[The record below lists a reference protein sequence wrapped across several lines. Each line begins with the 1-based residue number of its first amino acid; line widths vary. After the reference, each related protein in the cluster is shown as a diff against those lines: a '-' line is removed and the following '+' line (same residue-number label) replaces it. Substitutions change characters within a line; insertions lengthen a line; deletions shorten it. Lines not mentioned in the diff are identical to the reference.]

1 MRLAIYERMERARV
15 RVGPEGSVRTG
26 DGGGGKLAGSETGA
40 PAFAKGPCG
49 RPPGAAGLGSE
60 MRDLGKIKVN

>member
-1 MRLAIYERMERARV
+1 MKNEKWGWGE
-15 RVGPEGSVRTG
+15 
-26 DGGGGKLAGSETGA
+26 LAGSETGA
-40 PAFAKGPCG
+40 PAFAKDPCG

>member
-1 MRLAIYERMERARV
+1 MRLTIYERAERAMV

-26 DGGGGKLAGSETGA
+26 MEGANLAGSETGA

-60 MRDLGKIKVN
+60 MWDLGKIKVN